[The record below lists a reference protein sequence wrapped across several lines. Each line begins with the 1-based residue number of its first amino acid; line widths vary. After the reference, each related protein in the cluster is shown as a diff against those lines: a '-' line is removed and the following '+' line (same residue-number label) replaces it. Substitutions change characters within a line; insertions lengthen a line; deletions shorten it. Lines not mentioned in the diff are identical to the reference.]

1 MHFPAANPPG
11 QPPVGF
17 GGGQG
22 PVGGGQ
28 GPVGDGGGGPDGQNV
43 ASSQALLEYLV
54 ANRGGA
60 AWIVAVSSANQAGS
74 IELATGQPVMAMG
87 GFSGSDPTPTLAQL
101 QSYVASG
108 QLRFV
113 LLNGGGGGPIGRGGA
128 ASSVST
134 WVSQACTAVTG
145 VSTALYD
152 CSVAAQ

>member
-1 MHFPAANPPG
+1 MPL
-11 QPPVGF
+11 
-17 GGGQG
+17 
-22 PVGGGQ
+22 
-28 GPVGDGGGGPDGQNV
+28 PD
-43 ASSQALLEYLV
+43 
-54 ANRGGA
+54 RGGL
-60 AWIVAVSSANQAGS
+60 VGETKQFD
-74 IELATGQPVMAMG
+74 ELATGQPVMAMG

-113 LLNGGGGGPIGRGGA
+113 LLNGGGGGGPIGRGGA

-134 WVSQACTAVTG
+134 WVSQTCSAVTA